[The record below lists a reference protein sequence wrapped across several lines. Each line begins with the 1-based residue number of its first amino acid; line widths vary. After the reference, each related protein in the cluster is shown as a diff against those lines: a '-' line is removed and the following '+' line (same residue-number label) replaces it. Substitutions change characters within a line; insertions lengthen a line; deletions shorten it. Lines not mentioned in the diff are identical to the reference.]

1 MDFKNPW
8 RILAETPVASLC
20 DAPNFGENANSIS
33 WLTVTV
39 SFLEQLKRTPTIET
53 ACQKVSVSRATV
65 YRWINSNKRFE
76 KKVDEALAEG
86 RSFMSDIAENQL
98 FSLIGEK
105 KIEAIRLYL
114 STHNA
119 RYSNKLEVSGS
130 ISKDEPLTKEQK
142 KLIREALKL
151 SSLRNYGKK
160 KEK

>member
-1 MDFKNPW
+1 MSRRDTIKVRQNK
-8 RILAETPVASLC
+8 LKEA
-20 DAPNFGENANSIS
+20 
-33 WLTVTV
+33 
-39 SFLEQLKRTPTIET
+39 FLEQLKRTPTIET
-53 ACQKVSVSRATV
+53 SCQKVGVARATV
-65 YRWINSNKRFE
+65 YRWIKASKKFE

-86 RSFMSDIAENQL
+86 RTFMSDIAENQL

-105 KIEAIRLYL
+105 EISAIRLYL
-114 STHNA
+114 STHNP

-151 SSLRNYGKK
+151 SSLRTYGE